1 MTGWA
6 LDLGT
11 TNSGIARWDEAAG
24 QPQLVELPDVCR
36 DPERDD
42 PLEAPRMVPS
52 AVHLLEKPSLLD
64 RVGGWPPVAR
74 RMFLGR
80 RALIGRPALERNRE
94 QVHPAFVPTFK
105 AALSSESTRPLGRL
119 GRRAVTAREVARAFL
134 RELLA
139 AGKRATGER
148 IRDLVV
154 TAPVSAF
161 ETYRAEVQRI
171 LDGLGVRRVRFVDEP
186 VAAALGYGLSLSHE
200 RTVLVVDIGGGTMH
214 VVLVALSPRGAMGGE
229 ARVLAKQG
237 RPLGGNAVDGWVL
250 EEACRQAGYPPLDA
264 EGDEQSRFWRR
275 LMLAEACR
283 VKEAVHFDETAVF
296 RVTPPGFGRRRQKA
310 ASGPASALQTF
321 TRAQLTGLLDT
332 NGFYRGLDACLAAMF
347 EDGKAQVEDVDD
359 VLLVGGSTLLPGV
372 FARLEQRFERRR
384 MRAWQPFEAVVY
396 GGACFAAGRIGALDF
411 IVHDYAFVTH
421 DAKTGEPQHTVIV
434 PRGTRFPTAP
444 DFWKRQL
451 VPTCSLGEAESIFRL
466 VICEIARGEGTER
479 RFVFD
484 AAGDLHKVGGV
495 SGKDQVVVPLNA
507 SSPTLGY
514 LDPPHDPRDRRPRL
528 EIAFG
533 VNAERWLV
541 ATVLDLLTRKELMS
555 EEPVVRLI

>member
-11 TNSGIARWDEAAG
+11 TNSGIARWDEATG
-24 QPQLVELPDVCR
+24 QPQLVELPEVCR
-36 DPERDD
+36 HPERDD

-52 AVHLLEKPSLLD
+52 AVHILETPGLLD
-64 RVGGWPPVAR
+64 RLGSWPPVAS

-80 RALIGRPALERNRE
+80 RALIGRLALERNRE
-94 QVHPAFVPTFK
+94 AAHPAFVPTFK
-105 AALSSESTRPLGRL
+105 AALSSEATRPLARL
-119 GRRAVTAREVARAFL
+119 GRHAVTAREVARAFL
-134 RELLA
+134 REMLVA
-139 AGKRATGER
+139 TKHATGER

-154 TAPVSAF
+154 TSPVSAF
-161 ETYRAEVQRI
+161 ETYRAEVQR
-171 LDGLGVRRVRFVDEP
+171 LLLGLGVRRVRFVDEP

-264 EGDEQSRFWRR
+264 QGDENARFWRR

-296 RVTPPGFGRRRQKA
+296 RVTPPGFGRS
-310 ASGPASALQTF
+310 ASGTHPGSSLQAF
-321 TRAQLTGLLDT
+321 TRAQLGELLET
-332 NGFYRGLDACLAAMF
+332 NGFFRGLDACLAAMF
-347 EDGKAQVEDVDD
+347 EDGRARAEDVDD

-384 MRAWQPFEAVVY
+384 MRAWQPFEAVAY
-396 GGACFAAGRIGALDF
+396 GGACFAADRIGTLDF

-421 DAKTGEPQHTVIV
+421 DARTGEAQHTVIV
-434 PRGTRFPTAP
+434 PRGTRFPTP
-444 DFWKRQL
+444 PGFWKRQL
-451 VPTCSLGEAESIFRL
+451 VPTCSLGEPESIFRL
-466 VICEIARGEGTER
+466 VICEVARGEGTER

-484 AAGDLHKVGGV
+484 ASGDLHKVGGTT
-495 SGKDQVVVPLNA
+495 GEDQVVVPLNA

-514 LDPPHDPRDRRPRL
+514 LEPPHDPKDRRPRL

-541 ATVLDLLTRKELMS
+541 ATVVDLLTRQELMS

>member
-11 TNSGIARWDEAAG
+11 TNSGIARWDEATG
-24 QPQLVELPDVCR
+24 QPQLVELPTVCR
-36 DPERDD
+36 NPERDD

-52 AVHLLEKPSLLD
+52 AVHLLEKPGVFD
-64 RVGGWPPVAR
+64 RLGSWPPVAR

-80 RALIGRPALERNRE
+80 RALIGRLALERNRE
-94 QVHPAFVPTFK
+94 AAHPAFVPTFK
-105 AALSSESTRPLGRL
+105 AALSSESTRPLARL
-119 GRRAVTAREVARAFL
+119 GRRAVTASEVARAFL
-134 RELLA
+134 RELLVA
-139 AGKRATGER
+139 TKHATGER

-154 TAPVSAF
+154 TSPVSAF
-161 ETYRAEVQRI
+161 ETYRAEVQR
-171 LDGLGVRRVRFVDEP
+171 LLQGLGVRRVRFVDEP

-264 EGDEQSRFWRR
+264 EGDENARFWRR

-296 RVTPPGFGRRRQKA
+296 RVTPPGFGRG
-310 ASGPASALQTF
+310 SGKTRLGSSLQSF
-321 TRAQLTGLLDT
+321 TRAQLGELLEA

-347 EDGKAQVEDVDD
+347 EDGKARVDDVDD

-372 FARLEQRFERRR
+372 FTRLEQRFERRR

-396 GGACFAAGRIGALDF
+396 GGAAFAADRIGALDF

-421 DAKTGEPQHTVIV
+421 DPKTGEPQHTVIV
-434 PRGTRFPTAP
+434 PRGTRFPTPP

-451 VPTCSLGEAESIFRL
+451 VPTCSLGEPESIFRL
-466 VICEIARGEGTER
+466 VICEVARGEGTER

-484 AAGDLHKVGGV
+484 AAGDLHKVGGTT
-495 SGKDQVVVPLNA
+495 GQDQVIVPLNA

-514 LDPPHDPRDRRPRL
+514 LEPPHDPKDRRPRL
-528 EIAFG
+528 EISFG